1 MANRVTL
8 KSANTAVIVGDSPA
22 FKTSVESGFVFAGVN
37 SASYGFSNVRAEL
50 GQLGSQGFEKENI
63 VRQPDV
69 TLTMSYSFTP
79 TFANEELIGMNYNLD
94 SKPEF
99 SITKN
104 LDSTSNNFY
113 FYNHPEQGFDGLEY
127 IKNGEF
133 PNGGE
138 VVSIGNAYLT
148 SYNMN
153 FAVGSFP
160 TVDLEFDCSNI
171 KIENYFSQTVES
183 PAINLESGNNIGV
196 GSIDLLNV
204 NYLEPR
210 KFGDIYDLDR
220 TKIETILPHDINI
233 EMDNLVIG
241 GQKLE
246 LQNHR
251 INQFSVSLPI
261 DRANLY
267 RLGSDY
273 VCGREVQYPINGRLS
288 MSSFVTNL
296 EAGFISG
303 LVEGDEISNLR
314 IISSDC
320 RKQITS
326 QFYFEELK
334 LENINYQT
342 LVNEQTNYELEF
354 SFQITEEKGFKIA
367 VTEQDIGVTRFIDE
381 NNSVYQY
388 ILGTVTE
395 DWVSGDLNGYKVAF
409 GELKEFDV
417 LGGAFADCTNI
428 NQSIF
433 LPETIINLGDD
444 VFNGCINLPS
454 FYSDSTCQINTFG
467 ERCFKDCSSLE
478 DIFLPVSVKNI
489 QEECFMGCD
498 SAGALFLQDI
508 INIGDRAF
516 YNCSGFNES
525 LYLPDSLATLG
536 ESAFENCS
544 GFIGGLNIGSS
555 LKEIKQKTFK
565 NARGLSFDLKIPN
578 NISGIGTEAFY
589 KCESFN
595 GNLELSSSLSSI
607 EDYTFYECNSLRGN
621 LIIPDNVDTIG
632 IGAFQGCNSFD
643 GFISLPEVTTIED
656 FAFSGCSSLQSKL
669 SLNSGILSV
678 GDKAFMGCD
687 SLSLS
692 LNVPSGINAIG
703 DAAFSGCVGITDV
716 YINSPISIFQG
727 NDAFAGIQGCM
738 YVAPVYFN
746 SYRNAATA
754 GLYQGMPVCYGSL
767 DTIVYDAVTSEIIQF
782 KRGDIPT
789 DWYTGKTED
798 AYLVIGSTCKV
809 IESGAFTDSVGLK
822 GFFVLPEEVESIGD
836 YAFKGCSFD
845 GELLIP
851 DTVSYLGS
859 GAFEDC
865 TSFDDLLI
873 IGEGINSIKGKT
885 FKNCSN
891 INGDILL
898 NSEILVIEDE
908 AFYNCSGVSGE
919 IFLGFGLQSIGDY
932 AFWNCENAIGDLEI
946 PPSVGYIG
954 DYAFYNCSSLDGG
967 FINSEDVS
975 YIGNYAFEN
984 CSLMTGALILPE
996 TVTYLG
1002 SGSFKNCQGLDS
1014 EINLSAAQIDSIYE
1028 ETFFNCSSLN
1038 GLLVIPDN
1046 VISIGDRAFLGC
1058 DALTESITITNIA
1071 SRNIGVDA
1079 FNSPL
1084 QFEELIISQSV
1095 QEIIQ
1100 GDFDYF
1106 KDDVLFLTMQQGLVT
1121 ISGYAFSNYAF
1132 QGDLDLPSTVDYIGD
1147 GAFSGCN
1154 GFGGTYLFESSSVRY
1169 IGDGAFYS
1177 LSAIDGN
1184 IDLSLVGYIGDR
1196 AFYNNTSVNGYIN
1209 LGAALTGIGEY
1220 AFADCSSAF
1229 GDLIIPN
1236 TVSGLGQYA
1245 FENCSSLSGVIS
1257 LPDNEFYNTIKTGT
1271 FKNCS
1276 SLSGDL
1282 LVHDYITTIEPEA
1295 FLGCV
1300 KLDGDITITDV
1311 TASTITNAFDDSPFS
1326 RLVISDSVTNI
1337 ENTEFDYFDSRFME
1351 VVFQEGLS
1359 GVLDNAFDN
1368 YNFIGELNLPTS
1380 LTGVG
1385 VSAFQNCNGFS
1396 GSLTITDNVLG
1407 IGVDAF
1413 RSCSSLSGNLIIP
1426 TQLTS
1431 IGDGSFIDCVGFDGY
1446 LEIADL
1452 GALAISSYNNV
1463 FLNTNF
1469 ITLRASSSDF
1479 LIEDGEFDS
1488 FESFVGNLVV
1498 TDSASDL
1505 GSNAFTDNYSFVNT
1519 LTINENSNS
1528 IGDYAFS
1535 GNSFT
1540 GDLHV
1545 PTVFVGFASFAG
1557 CVGFDG
1563 RFSLESIQVE
1573 SVDDYA
1579 FYNCSNLSGN
1589 LIIGSA
1595 MDTIGDYSFYNM
1607 NSLNQ
1612 EFQLC
1617 GELPED
1623 FDGRTSEYDADL
1635 EEFVPLVDSVLTAFG
1650 NYAFAGNSNLSGNLV
1665 IPDSVTSWGDYAFL
1679 DMSSLNGFLILG
1691 TGSNIIREGMFKNCS
1706 NLKCYNG
1713 ELRIPQNVST
1723 IETEAFYNC
1732 SSLDC
1737 DIVLRPGVFTDTN
1750 AFFNTNFTNII
1761 VPVGTVSINNG
1772 GYDYF
1777 QSNSLGLIFEQP
1789 DTSFT
1794 TIGALA
1800 FDNYNLNGNLNLPQ
1814 TLVSLGS
1821 GAFQNNENLIGDL
1834 SIPDEIEV
1842 IDDYTF
1848 ENCGFNGELSYSNSV
1863 TKIGARAFSNCG
1875 FTNEIPVPI
1884 LITEIGSGAF
1894 AGCSNMSG
1902 ILNLER
1908 NFITSIGSYAFSGC
1922 SNLEGAIVNTTPAE
1936 IFVGE
1941 MAFSGVP
1948 GVLEVGPLVYNDYQ
1962 ADSVQIGP
1970 DYYFQG
1976 IKISGVGNPNT
1987 VVYVNTA
1994 DPSPGINDK
2003 NDLSTEIFKIREAD
2017 NNQPY
2022 SIELDWAN
2030 ATYWERYDPPN
2041 IFRPEAYESG
2051 LSVRYCWLD
2060 LGVVVDAINYRAFK
2074 GLAKLQGPVYIP
2086 DSCEQIK
2093 GKAFYGATQLDDL
2106 QLGGGL
2112 REIDESAF
2120 YSCTSI
2126 SNHIVFPATLEK
2138 IDEFAFYNCNSI
2150 PSIEFA
2156 GTNLSGIGASAF
2168 AQGNIGGT
2176 VEFRGNLL
2184 YIGVNAFF
2192 SQNMTSLIFNDGLSG
2207 IDTSAFY
2214 NCDSIQ
2220 TPIVLPD
2227 SLEYLGNGAFES
2239 SSIRDVINFPFNT
2252 THIPFSCF
2260 KDCDELLG
2268 FADWNNVTSLGNG
2281 AFENS
2286 AKFRGNLIDGL
2297 WQIQIPEGVFIG
2309 ESAFQS
2315 CGTGNSHIQK
2325 VVLPLGFDHLDCNS
2339 SIFKSNAWL
2348 SEVDVS
2354 GAKYIQS
2361 AMFDGCARLKTK
2373 EDTFSENLSG
2383 IGSYAFKGCSNRHF
2397 EPAQQDNI
2405 WGDVDIPSEVEFIGI
2420 YAFDSNRWATGL
2432 KFHENSKLERI
2443 ENYSFQ
2449 NFGNGSAGNRDYYL
2463 GKQPWYFNSY
2473 TYTFS
2478 GVVNDLIIPSGV
2490 REIGLSSFKGYYSER
2505 HDIYVGSGVSGFG
2518 GNSFENVNCRNFHW
2532 SGNSNLKTMPNSI
2545 LANAAVSG
2553 LYLEDID
2560 FEKFDYRCFYGFRQ
2574 TGLNPNRNY
2583 VFNSGL
2589 SEVSTSAFQLSDWQL
2604 DFSQVIGEVSLRTTI
2619 YGQNNTNH
2627 FNGNLHSGTLTLPKL
2642 KDAGFYSSF
2651 ATMPYLEEVI
2661 FQTSTTPHE
2670 ISINMFQDCPKL
2682 TGVTF
2687 PTNLNYINYNS
2698 FGGCSKLKEI
2708 DIRATDVT
2716 YINFR
2721 AFKDCSDLTDVELCN
2736 GIINGINYNAFENCT
2751 SLNVLTLCDT
2761 IVSLGTNIFQGAIVN
2776 QLNFECGVEK
2786 VPNGTFNGATIFDL
2800 NITSTTVKEIGSSAF
2815 KNAFIGPDPFD
2826 GMQNQVTG
2834 IGSSAFENTN
2844 LSGVIMP
2851 TSLSGLYNST
2861 FKRGVANYNNL
2872 TGVDFSL
2879 CSNFTGIGNDN
2890 FYLCGNL
2897 DEVIFPN
2904 SMTGMGSQNF
2914 ELSSINTIDFSNTLL
2929 KGMIDE
2935 NFRECTD
2942 LQTFVFSPVIESIGN
2957 RNFYLARLDDLVL
2970 PDTLKTIGDQN
2981 WYNCE
2986 KIGGGVWNTQ
2996 PLSIPCSIETIGNN
3010 NWEQSSAVQEVVISG
3025 CFSGQ
3030 IGDQNWKDCAS
3041 ISKFYLDS
3049 DDPSASIGSNNF
3061 ENCTTLS
3068 QIFIRPNCGSGFW
3081 QGTSNFLNINGNAI
3095 FFVDSSVFSEYN
3107 NATFSGN
3114 QGIPNGATMQSI

>member
-69 TLTMSYSFTP
+69 TLTMSYGFTP

-94 SKPEF
+94 SKPQF

-104 LDSTSNNFY
+104 LDGASNNFY

-273 VCGREVQYPINGRLS
+273 VCDREVQYPINGKLS

-303 LVEGDEISNLR
+303 LVEGDQISNLR

-388 ILGTVTE
+388 ILGTVTQ

-409 GELKEFDV
+409 GELREFDV

-643 GFISLPEVTTIED
+643 GFISLPEVTTIGD

-746 SYRNAATA
+746 SYRDAATA

-789 DWYTGKTED
+789 DWYTSKTED

-809 IESGAFTDSVGLK
+809 IESGAFTDSVGLQ

-851 DTVSYLGS
+851 DTVRYLGS

-954 DYAFYNCSSLDGG
+954 DYAFYNCASLDGV
-967 FINSEDVS
+967 FTNSEDVS

-984 CSLMTGALILPE
+984 CSLMTGPLILPG

-1014 EINLSAAQIDSIYE
+1014 EIDLSAAQIDSIYE
-1028 ETFFNCSSLN
+1028 ETFFNCSNLN

-1046 VISIGDRAFLGC
+1046 VISIGDRAFSGC

-1177 LSAIDGN
+1177 LSAMDGN
-1184 IDLSLVGYIGDR
+1184 IDLSVVGYIGDR

-1209 LGAALTGIGEY
+1209 LGAALTGVGEY

-1257 LPDNEFYNTIKTGT
+1257 LPNNEFYNTIKTGT

-1326 RLVISDSVTNI
+1326 RLIISDSVTNI
-1337 ENTEFDYFDSRFME
+1337 ENTEFDYFDSRSME

-1359 GVLDNAFDN
+1359 GILDNAFDN

-1396 GSLTITDNVLG
+1396 GSLTITANVLG

-1505 GSNAFTDNYSFVNT
+1505 GPNAFTDNYSFVNT

-1535 GNSFT
+1535 GNSFI
-1540 GDLHV
+1540 GDLYV
-1545 PTVFVGFASFAG
+1545 PTVSVGFASFAG

-1665 IPDSVTSWGDYAFL
+1665 IPDSVTSWGYYAFL

-1737 DIVLRPGVFTDTN
+1737 NIVLKPGVFADTD

-1794 TIGALA
+1794 TIGTLA

-1834 SIPDEIEV
+1834 SIPDGVTI
-1842 IDDYTF
+1842 INDYVF
-1848 ENCGFNGELSYSNSV
+1848 ENCGFNGDLSYSNST
-1863 TKIGARAFSNCG
+1863 TKIGARAFSNCD
-1875 FTNEIPVPI
+1875 FTNEIPIPI

-1894 AGCSNMSG
+1894 AGCSDMIG

-1908 NFITSIGSYAFSGC
+1908 NFVTSVGSYAFSGC
-1922 SNLEGAIVNTTPAE
+1922 SNLDGVIVNTLPAE
-1936 IFVGE
+1936 TFVGE

-1987 VVYVNTA
+1987 VVYVSTA

-2030 ATYWERYDPPN
+2030 ATYWERYDAPTYTQGST
-2041 IFRPEAYESG
+2041 EAYQSG
-2051 LSVRYCWLD
+2051 LDTRYCWLD
-2060 LGVVVDAINYRAFK
+2060 LGVVVDTINYRAFK
-2074 GLAKLQGPVYIP
+2074 GLPKLQGPVYIP
-2086 DSCEQIK
+2086 DSCEFIR

-2120 YSCTSI
+2120 YACTSI
-2126 SNHIVFPATLEK
+2126 SNHIVFPATLEE
-2138 IDEFAFYNCNSI
+2138 IEEYAFYNCNQI

-2156 GTNLSGIGASAF
+2156 GNNLSGIDQHAF
-2168 AQGNIGGT
+2168 GQCNIGGT
-2176 VEFRGNLL
+2176 VEFPDNLL
-2184 YIGVNAFF
+2184 YIGTSAFF
-2192 SQNMTSLIFNDGLSG
+2192 NNDMTSLVFNDNLSG
-2207 IDTSAFY
+2207 IYATAFKGC
-2214 NCDSIQ
+2214 NKIE

-2227 SLEYLGNGAFES
+2227 SLEYMGVGAFEDS
-2239 SSIRDVINFPFNT
+2239 TIRGVINFPLNLT
-2252 THIPFSCF
+2252 YIPDSCF
-2260 KDCDELLG
+2260 KNNDRLLS
-2268 FADWNNVTSLGNG
+2268 FYDWNNVTSLGNG
-2281 AFENS
+2281 AFENCDDF
-2286 AKFRGNLIDGL
+2286 KGDYIDGL
-2297 WQIQIPEGVFIG
+2297 WQLRIPEGVFIG
-2309 ESAFQS
+2309 ESAFAN
-2315 CGTGNSHIQK
+2315 CGRAGSAIEK
-2325 VVLPLGFDHLDCNS
+2325 IVLPNGWNIEDGGDY
-2339 SIFKSNAWL
+2339 IFTDNDYVREL
-2348 SEVDVS
+2348 DVS
-2354 GAKYIQS
+2354 GALYIQPH
-2361 AMFDGCARLKTK
+2361 MFSNSLRITTK
-2373 EDTFSENLSG
+2373 SNTFGENLSG
-2383 IGSYAFKGCSNRHF
+2383 IGASAFRATNVGVDGGF
-2397 EPAQQDNI
+2397 DN
-2405 WGDVDIPSEVEFIGI
+2405 WGDVYIPSGVKYIGP
-2420 YAFDSNRWATGL
+2420 YAFEGNKWTSGL
-2432 KFHENSKLERI
+2432 NFHENSSLERI
-2443 ENYSFQ
+2443 EDYSFQ
-2449 NFGNGSAGNRDYYL
+2449 SFANGSAGNRTYYL
-2463 GKQPWYFNSY
+2463 ENPLYL
-2473 TYTFS
+2473 FS
-2478 GVVNDLIIPSGV
+2478 GVQNDLIIPTGV
-2490 REIGLSSFKGYYSER
+2490 RHIGTSSFKEYYSER

-2518 GNSFENVNCRNFHW
+2518 NSSFSTVHCRDFHW
-2532 SGNSNLKTMPNSI
+2532 SGTSNLKKMPNAF
-2545 LANAAVSG
+2545 LASAKVSG
-2553 LYLEDID
+2553 IYMEDLD
-2560 FEKFDYRCFYGFRQ
+2560 FEKFDYQSFYNFEQ
-2574 TGLNPNRNY
+2574 TGLNPDRNF

-2589 SEVSTSAFQLSDWQL
+2589 SQISTSAFQSSDWQL
-2604 DFSQVIGEVSLRTTI
+2604 DFSQVIGEVSLFLTD
-2619 YGQNNTNH
+2619 YGNYNTNN
-2627 FNGNLHSGTLTLPKL
+2627 FNLNKHSGILTLPKL
-2642 KDAGFYSSF
+2642 ADGGYFNAFSS
-2651 ATMPYLEEVI
+2651 MPYLEEVI
-2661 FQTSTTPHE
+2661 FQTPTTPHP
-2670 ISINMFQDCPKL
+2670 ISISMFQSCPKL

-2687 PTNLNYINYNS
+2687 PTNLTHIEYTS
-2698 FGGCSKLKEI
+2698 FDGCAKLKEI

-2716 YINFR
+2716 YINNQAFR
-2721 AFKDCSDLTDVELCN
+2721 GCSDLTDVELCN
-2736 GIINGINYNAFENCT
+2736 GVINKIWYNAFQDCT

-2761 IVSLGTNIFQGAIVN
+2761 IVTLGTNIFQGAIIN
-2776 QLNFECGVEK
+2776 ELNFECLIEK
-2786 VPNGTFNGATIFDL
+2786 VPDGTFNQATVFDL
-2800 NITSTTVKEIGSSAF
+2800 NITSTTVKRIGA
-2815 KNAFIGPDPFD
+2815 NAFRNAVIGPDPFD
-2826 GMQNQVTG
+2826 GMQNQVWE
-2834 IGSSAFENTN
+2834 IGSNAFENTN

-2851 TSLSGLYNST
+2851 TSLSGLYNNT
-2861 FKRGVANYNNL
+2861 FKRGAANYNNL
-2872 TGVDFSL
+2872 SGVDFSL

-2929 KGMIDE
+2929 KGMVNE
-2935 NFRECTD
+2935 NFKQCLD
-2942 LQTFVFSPVIESIGN
+2942 LQTFVYSPVFESMGN
-2957 RNFYLARLDDLVL
+2957 SNFEAAKVDDVVL
-2970 PDTLKTIGDQN
+2970 PETLKTVGNLN
-2981 WYNCE
+2981 WFNCE
-2986 KIGGGVWNTQ
+2986 KVGGGVWNTQ
-2996 PLSIPCSIETIGNN
+2996 PLSIPCSIETIGDR
-3010 NWEQSSAVQEVVISG
+3010 NWEQSSAVQEVLISG

-3030 IGDQNWKDCAS
+3030 IGDLNWKDCAS
-3041 ISKFYLDS
+3041 ITKFYLDA
-3049 DDPSASIGSNNF
+3049 DDPLASIGSNNF
-3061 ENCTTLS
+3061 ENCSSLT
-3068 QIFIRPNCGSGFW
+3068 QVYIRPNCGSGFW
-3081 QGTSNFLNINGNAI
+3081 QGTNNFLAINNNAQ
-3095 FFVDSSVFSEYN
+3095 FFVDNSVFSEYN
-3107 NATFSGN
+3107 NATFSGA
-3114 QGIPNGATMQSI
+3114 QGLPNGVTMQSV